1 MVLPLRR
8 VCLALCL
15 ALSLPTLAHAQ
26 FLKLD
31 EKPAAAAASPSAR
44 FLDLSTNAAQPVAA
58 AQGETVND
66 IQITGNQRIEPSAI
80 ETYLGIT
87 RGQNIGRYDLDE
99 GLKKLYETGFFADVG
114 LDFSNNIITV
124 RVVENPSI
132 NQIIFEGNEQI
143 DTADLEAEI
152 TLRARSIYTR
162 TKVQNDLKRLLDV
175 YRRNGRYSAQITP
188 QVIPKEQNR
197 VNLVYNITEGPK
209 AFIEKITFIGN
220 DSYGKSTLESIVN
233 SSRRQWYSF
242 LTDSDKY
249 DPDRL
254 QFDQELLRRFYFQNG
269 FADFKIKSA
278 IAELSPQRDAFY
290 LTFTLEEGERYQFGT
305 VDVKSTLAKD
315 KLPDFSQAIST
326 KTGDLYNATE
336 VENSIDKMVD
346 RLGDEG
352 FAFVDID
359 PKVERRTENN
369 QKIID
374 LTYDIKEGSRV
385 YVERINIFG
394 NIRTLDEVIRREFKI
409 AEGDAYSSSKLKRTE
424 QRLNNLGYFGKV
436 DIQNKPGSAK
446 DRTQLDVRV
455 EERSTGELSFGAGFS
470 TQDGPLFNAGITER
484 NFLGRGQE
492 VRLNG
497 TFAGRRQQF
506 DLGFTEPYFLDR
518 ELSAGVDL
526 FKTTQDFSSESSFD
540 REALGGVLRLGY
552 QLGENTRHT
561 IRYSYEDS
569 DITNVSPTAST
580 FIQLQA
586 GKTITSLIGHSITYD
601 KLDNRQAPT
610 SGTYLRFNQD
620 LAGFGGDSRF
630 IRHEIESSYYYP
642 VAKDWI
648 FNTAAAVGNITGI
661 GRDVPIAQR
670 FFIGN
675 EEIRG
680 FANSGI
686 GPRDAATEDALGGNN
701 YYAATAEMRFP
712 LGFSDDLGVSGAIFT
727 DIGSEW
733 DLDQTGAGI
742 NDSSNLRAS
751 AGVGIAW
758 SSPFGPIRVDLAKAF
773 LKEEFDDT
781 QILSFSFGT
790 RF

>member
-1 MVLPLRR
+1 MRMLCSLQYAY
-8 VCLALCL
+8 CALALALGWPLL
-15 ALSLPTLAHAQ
+15 ASAQ
-26 FLKLD
+26 
-31 EKPAAAAASPSAR
+31 
-44 FLDLSTNAAQPVAA
+44 FLDLSAQAETSSEISSGNVVNA
-58 AQGETVND
+58 
-66 IQITGNQRIEPSAI
+66 IQISGNQRIEPSAI

-87 RGQNIGRYDLDE
+87 SGQTIGRYDLDE
-99 GLKKLYETGFFADVG
+99 GLKRLYETGFFADVG
-114 LDFSNNIITV
+114 IDFEQNVITV

-132 NQIIFEGNEQI
+132 NQVIFEGNEHI

-152 TLRARSIYTR
+152 TLRSRSIYTR

-188 QVIPKEQNR
+188 QVIAKEQNR
-197 VNLVYNITEGPK
+197 INLVYNITEGPK

-220 DSYGKSTLESIVN
+220 DSYGKSTLESVIN
-233 SSRRQWYSF
+233 SSPNRWYSF

-269 FADFKIKSA
+269 FADFKVKSA

-290 LTFTLEEGERYQFGT
+290 LTFTIEEGERYRFGK
-305 VDVKSTLAKD
+305 VDVKSTLPQE
-315 KLPDFSQAIST
+315 KLPNFDSSIGT
-326 KTGDLYNATE
+326 KTGELYNATE

-346 RLGDEG
+346 KLGDEG
-352 FAFVDID
+352 FAFVNID

-409 AEGDAYSSSKLKRTE
+409 AEGDAYSSSKLKRTQ

-436 DIQNKPGSAK
+436 DVQNKPGSAP
-446 DRTQLDVRV
+446 DRTQLDVQV
-455 EERSTGELSFGAGFS
+455 EEKSTGELSFGAGFS
-470 TQDGPLFNAGITER
+470 TEDGPLFNVGVTER

-492 VRLNG
+492 LRLNG
-497 TFAGRRQQF
+497 TLAGRGQQF
-506 DLGFTEPYFLDR
+506 DVGFTEPYFLDR
-518 ELSAGVDL
+518 ELSAGIDL

-540 REALGGVLRLGY
+540 RESFGGVLRLGY

-561 IRYSYEDS
+561 IRYTYEDS
-569 DITNVSPTAST
+569 NITDVSPSASL
-580 FIQLQA
+580 FIQLQE
-586 GKTITSLIGHSITYD
+586 GQIITSMIGHSITYD
-601 KLDNRQAPT
+601 TLDNRQSPT
-610 SGTYLRFNQD
+610 SGNLLRFNQD

-630 IRHEIESSYYYP
+630 IRHEVESSYYYP
-642 VAKDWI
+642 IAKDWI
-648 FNTAAAVGNITGI
+648 FNASSAAGNITGI

-675 EEIRG
+675 REVRG
-680 FANSGI
+680 FANSGL

-712 LGFSDDLGVSGAIFT
+712 LGLSEDLGVSGAIFT
-727 DIGSEW
+727 DVGSEW

-758 SSPFGPIRVDLAKAF
+758 SSPFGPVRVDFAKAF
-773 LKEEFDDT
+773 LKEDFDDT
-781 QILSFSFGT
+781 QLLSFSFGT